1 MSLSFAFSR
10 RVGAAVASFT
20 LAAAGSIA
28 LAGAAHAVI
37 PPCFA
42 TADGHD
48 AAVVL
53 TNATPTETGQTID
66 ATGCFYG
73 VYVYPG
79 TTDATVSENT
89 ISNYQKAGV
98 FVDGRSA
105 PTNAV
110 VTDNVV
116 NGTGPSSV
124 YAQNGI
130 EFWGSNASGLVRGN
144 TIDGNWYSGA
154 DWTATGILLF
164 DVQANQ
170 VNTSKNR
177 FIDNQRNLALVTSSS
192 CADQNGHAYGGLC

>member
-10 RVGAAVASFT
+10 RVGAAVASFA
-20 LAAAGSIA
+20 LAAAGSIL
-28 LAGAAHAVI
+28 LAGTAHADGCL
-37 PPCFA
+37 P
-42 TADGHD
+42 TADGHT
-48 AAVVL
+48 AAIVL
-53 TNATPTETGQTID
+53 TGPSSVSGQTID

-73 VYVYPG
+73 VYVSPG
-79 TTDATVSENT
+79 ADATVSENT